1 MASATGSVTV
11 EVQRREVAYWEI
23 HGRLEFK
30 PVRPAGHDVVVLS
43 NIERGAECSPGAQAL
58 SIRYVARG
66 CENYRIAGRGF
77 RVEAGQVMIAP
88 HQSGAAAEARKTE
101 RSGTLGLCTL
111 INMAADE
118 MAWAQSPL
126 VMAADSSAVGALL
139 HDNALSL
146 WKANGGKTEI
156 ADRLIA
162 ELRAQIPRISGTVL
176 KHAGAVS
183 AAKPA
188 TRFELVRRAYL
199 AQAYLH
205 STTDRAVNLEELA
218 TAIGTSAFRLL
229 TAFNQCFDETPASY
243 HRKLRLNLAV
253 AEAQRRQV
261 PIATVADEFGFAG
274 GSSFSHAYRR
284 AFGRAPVYRR
294 AAG

>member
-1 MASATGSVTV
+1 M

-43 NIERGAECSPGAQAL
+43 NIDSGAECSPAAQAL

-66 CENYRIAGRGF
+66 CENYRIAGRAY
-77 RVEAGQVMIAP
+77 RLEAGHVMIAP
-88 HQSGAAAEARKTE
+88 HRLGAEAEARKTE
-101 RSGTLGLCTL
+101 RSGTLGVCTL

-126 VMAADSSAVGALL
+126 VMRADSSPVGRLL
-139 HDNALSL
+139 HDNALAL
-146 WKANGGKTEI
+146 WKANCGKSEI

-162 ELRAQIPRISGTVL
+162 ELRSNIPAISGTVL
-176 KHAGAVS
+176 RHTAAVS

-205 STTDRAVNLEELA
+205 STTNRAVDLEELA
-218 TAIGTSAFRLL
+218 AAIGTSAFRLL
-229 TAFNQCFDETPASY
+229 TAFHQCFDETPASY

-284 AFGRAPVYRR
+284 AFGHAPACRR
-294 AAG
+294 DAG